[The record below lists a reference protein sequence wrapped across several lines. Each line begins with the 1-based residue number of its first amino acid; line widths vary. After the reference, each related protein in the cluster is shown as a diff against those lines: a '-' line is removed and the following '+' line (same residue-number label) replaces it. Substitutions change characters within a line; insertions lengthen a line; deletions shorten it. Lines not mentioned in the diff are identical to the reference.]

1 MGFFMLYWK
10 RYSLLCWLAA
20 SLLVLA
26 PARAADGIVI
36 RSAEMRQVDGEYL
49 LYARLSISLTPM
61 LTDALNRGINLYFDT
76 DFDFSLPRWY
86 WFPQQLAHLSR
97 VTRLSYNILLRQ
109 YFVSGINVEARSM
122 STLPEALDYLGE
134 INGWLYVGPVPHG
147 SSFIQVVS
155 FTGNGCPDARTILTY
170 SQSTNPKDPHFADQ
184 TRLFSRGGWV
194 TDRFCEPDVA
204 KATLS
209 TVRLR
214 G

>member
-1 MGFFMLYWK
+1 MGFFMPYWK
-10 RYSLLCWLAA
+10 RYSLLCWLVA
-20 SLLVLA
+20 SLFVLA

-122 STLPEALDYLGE
+122 STLPEALAYLGE
-134 INGWLYVGPVPHG
+134 INGWPVI
-147 SSFIQVVS
+147 SRDSLS
-155 FTGNGCPDARTILTY
+155 KSATY
-170 SQSTNPKDPHFADQ
+170 
-184 TRLFSRGGWV
+184 R
-194 TDRFCEPDVA
+194 
-204 KATLS
+204 ATLS
-209 TVRLR
+209 MQLDTSQLPKPLQINDIATGRWELDSTPLVWMMTL
-214 G
+214 

>member
-1 MGFFMLYWK
+1 MGFFMPYWK
-10 RYSLLCWLAA
+10 RYSLLCWLVA
-20 SLLVLA
+20 SLFVLV

-61 LTDALNRGINLYFDT
+61 LTDALTRGINLYFDT

-122 STLPEALDYLGE
+122 STLPEALSYLGE
-134 INGWLYVGPVPHG
+134 INGWPVI
-147 SSFIQVVS
+147 SRDQLSKS
-155 FTGNGCPDARTILTY
+155 ATY
-170 SQSTNPKDPHFADQ
+170 
-184 TRLFSRGGWV
+184 R
-194 TDRFCEPDVA
+194 
-204 KATLS
+204 ATLS
-209 TVRLR
+209 MQLDTSQLPKPLQINDIATGRWELDSTPLVWMMTL
-214 G
+214 

>member
-1 MGFFMLYWK
+1 MGFFMPYWK
-10 RYSLLCWLAA
+10 RYSLLCWLVA
-20 SLLVLA
+20 SLFVLV

-122 STLPEALDYLGE
+122 STLPEALSYLGE
-134 INGWLYVGPVPHG
+134 INGWPVI
-147 SSFIQVVS
+147 SRDQLSKS
-155 FTGNGCPDARTILTY
+155 ATY
-170 SQSTNPKDPHFADQ
+170 
-184 TRLFSRGGWV
+184 R
-194 TDRFCEPDVA
+194 
-204 KATLS
+204 ATLS
-209 TVRLR
+209 MQLDTSQLPKPLQINDIATGRWNLDSTPLVWMMTL
-214 G
+214 

>member
-20 SLLVLA
+20 SLFVLA

-36 RSAEMRQVDGEYL
+36 RSAEMRQVEGEYL

-122 STLPEALDYLGE
+122 STLSEALDYLGQ
-134 INGWLYVGPVPHG
+134 INGWPV
-147 SSFIQVVS
+147 I
-155 FTGNGCPDARTILTY
+155 
-170 SQSTNPKDPHFADQ
+170 
-184 TRLFSRGGWV
+184 SR
-194 TDRFCEPDVA
+194 DSLSKSASYR
-204 KATLS
+204 ATLS
-209 TVRLR
+209 MQLDTSQLPKPLQINDIATGRWNLDSTPLVWMMTL
-214 G
+214 

>member
-1 MGFFMLYWK
+1 MGFFMPYWK
-10 RYSLLCWLAA
+10 RYSLLCWLVA
-20 SLLVLA
+20 SLFVLV

-61 LTDALNRGINLYFDT
+61 LTDALTRGINLYFDT

-122 STLPEALDYLGE
+122 STLPEALSYLGE
-134 INGWLYVGPVPHG
+134 INGWPVI
-147 SSFIQVVS
+147 SRDQLSKS
-155 FTGNGCPDARTILTY
+155 ATY
-170 SQSTNPKDPHFADQ
+170 
-184 TRLFSRGGWV
+184 R
-194 TDRFCEPDVA
+194 
-204 KATLS
+204 ATLS
-209 TVRLR
+209 MQLDTSQLPKPLQINDIATGRWNLDSTPLVWMMTL
-214 G
+214 

>member
-20 SLLVLA
+20 SLFVLA

-134 INGWLYVGPVPHG
+134 IKGWPV
-147 SSFIQVVS
+147 I
-155 FTGNGCPDARTILTY
+155 
-170 SQSTNPKDPHFADQ
+170 
-184 TRLFSRGGWV
+184 SR
-194 TDRFCEPDVA
+194 DSLSKSASYR
-204 KATLS
+204 ATLS
-209 TVRLR
+209 MQLDTSQLPKPLQINDIATGRWNLDSTPLVWMMTL
-214 G
+214 

>member
-1 MGFFMLYWK
+1 MGFFMPYWK
-10 RYSLLCWLAA
+10 RYSLLCWLVA
-20 SLLVLA
+20 SLFVLA

-122 STLPEALDYLGE
+122 STLPEALSYLGE
-134 INGWLYVGPVPHG
+134 INGWPVI
-147 SSFIQVVS
+147 SRDQLSKS
-155 FTGNGCPDARTILTY
+155 ATY
-170 SQSTNPKDPHFADQ
+170 
-184 TRLFSRGGWV
+184 R
-194 TDRFCEPDVA
+194 
-204 KATLS
+204 ATLS
-209 TVRLR
+209 MQLDTSQLPKPLQINDIATGRWELDSTPLVWMMTL
-214 G
+214 